1 VAIDREAVLQAA
13 QKYVERK
20 KYDKAVLEY
29 QKIIQV
35 DPNDARTL
43 LKIGDLQ
50 LKMEAYA
57 EAISTYERVGKFYA
71 SQGFALKAIAVYKQ
85 IRDIIHRHVP
95 QLEERYGHI
104 APKLAELYQQLGLT
118 SDALAALDEVA
129 TRLQRQQRDNEALA
143 VFRKIVELDPSNPLP
158 HLRLAEALSR
168 ARDNDGAATEF
179 GTAAAQLLKHG
190 RRDDALKVI
199 ERLLH
204 HRQDVTQARIAAEL
218 YLARGQ
224 ANDGLQALSKLQVC
238 FQANPKDLDTLA
250 LLARAFAAIG
260 QASKGI
266 EVHKEMARIARE
278 QGRTELFRELVEK
291 LQRVAPNDSTVRQL
305 AASPPGLRGTSLSGA
320 EEIAPDDLIEGSI
333 PPEAHGF
340 DDEDQATGTTS
351 AVHDDAPEMLVGE
364 GEYTDD
370 PAVSAAQIAEILDEA
385 AALRRRRMIP
395 KAIETLRLG
404 VEIDPHAMDLRVALR
419 DILLESDR
427 AAEAVEEMLA
437 IASIQLD
444 GLDGE
449 AAAQSLH
456 EVLQIDPE
464 NERAL
469 HALRELGYAAP
480 PAEGEDEP
488 GYDAVDE
495 LVNSVAYGDGD
506 EPLPAYDLDDGA
518 DTRFDHRVVPPSSPF
533 GGPAEQT
540 MRQASPRVHDDDDD
554 DRAAPRRAA
563 AFEGGRPHAVT
574 DDPFGAEGPLPS
586 FPLESHDPD
595 ATGGTFAHLPGP
607 SDDDGYP
614 MPPRPPASAIA
625 VSAPSAPAFPAPPP
639 FPPPS
644 APAFAPPSSAQM
656 PSGAM
661 SSGVMSGGPMSGA
674 LPSSPLSSPSI
685 AGTVSSGV
693 PSGMPRTSRWPTVE
707 LEDALEEAE
716 FFASRGLFDDARAV
730 LSEQLQ
736 RAPNHPLLRERMV
749 ELETQE
755 QAAAQTSGT
764 RAMPRFADGEDA
776 RGFDRTASLDA
787 LESMDGANGA
797 PESAVSRQEDQVDVE
812 EVFAKFKEGVS
823 KQISPDDAQMHY
835 DLGIAYREIGKLA
848 DAIREFEIA
857 GRDARRTCICES
869 MIGMIHMEQGH
880 VMDAV
885 DAFLRGLHAPGRTP
899 EQETVLSFELGMA
912 YETKKM
918 FKDALTYYQR
928 VARREPNY
936 RDVQERLRRLS
947 KSGDAPKVRAAAV
960 GADDEF
966 DRAFEEIFG
975 TEKLP

>member
-1 VAIDREAVLQAA
+1 MAIDREAVLQAA

-95 QLEERYGHI
+95 QLEERYGQI

-143 VFRKIVELDPSNPLP
+143 VFRKIVELDPANPLP

-224 ANDGLQALSKLQVC
+224 ANDGLQALAKLQIC

-250 LLARAFAAIG
+250 LLARSFAAIG

-278 QGRTELFRELVEK
+278 QGRNDLFRELVEK

-305 AASPPGLRGTSLSGA
+305 AASPPVVRGTSISAA
-320 EEIAPDDLIEGSI
+320 EEIGQDDLIEGSI
-333 PPEAHGF
+333 PPEAHDAADATGF
-340 DDEDQATGTTS
+340 GEDDDQATGMTT
-351 AVHDDAPEMLVGE
+351 AVTDDAPEMTVGDG
-364 GEYTDD
+364 GEYADD
-370 PAVSAAQIAEILDEA
+370 PAVSAAQIAEILEEA
-385 AALRRRRMIP
+385 ASLRRHQLYP

-404 VEIDPHAMDLRVALR
+404 VEIDPHVMELRVALR
-419 DILLESDR
+419 DILLETER
-427 AAEAVEEMLA
+427 HAEAVEEMLA

-449 AAAQSLH
+449 AAAQSLQ
-456 EVLQIDPE
+456 EVLQIDPR
-464 NERAL
+464 NDRAL
-469 HALRELGYAAP
+469 HALRELGYDASAP
-480 PAEGEDEP
+480 SIDDDEP
-488 GYDAVDE
+488 GYEAVDE
-495 LVNSVAYGDGD
+495 LVNSTSFDAYGTGE
-506 EPLPAYDLDDGA
+506 EPLPAYDLDDAGA
-518 DTRFDHRVVPPSSPF
+518 ETRFDHAPPSMPASNPF
-533 GGPAEQT
+533 SGPLEQT
-540 MRQASPRVHDDDDD
+540 MRETGPLFR
-554 DRAAPRRAA
+554 
-563 AFEGGRPHAVT
+563 GGRDDGLAARPSPTSGRSLDVM

-586 FPLESHDPD
+586 FPLDAQDGHD
-595 ATGGTFAHLPGP
+595 ANGTFAHLPGLRDEDAFPVAPRVSPMLGITPP
-607 SDDDGYP
+607 SS
-614 MPPRPPASAIA
+614 PALA
-625 VSAPSAPAFPAPPP
+625 APS
-639 FPPPS
+639 S
-644 APAFAPPSSAQM
+644 PAFAPPSSPAF
-656 PSGAM
+656 A
-661 SSGVMSGGPMSGA
+661 A
-674 LPSSPLSSPSI
+674 PSSPAFAPPS
-685 AGTVSSGV
+685 APAFPPPSSSG
-693 PSGMPRTSRWPTVE
+693 PSAFMPRTSRWPTVE

-764 RAMPRFADGEDA
+764 RAMPRFGDEED
-776 RGFDRTASLDA
+776 RGTFDIATSLDA
-787 LESMDGANGA
+787 LESLDNGGA
-797 PESAVSRQEDQVDVE
+797 PESAVGRQDQVDVE

-835 DLGIAYREIGKLA
+835 DLGIAYREIGKHT

-857 GRDARRTCICES
+857 GRDARRACICES

-880 VMDAV
+880 VADAI
-885 DAFLRGLHAPGRTP
+885 DAFLRGLHAPARTP
-899 EQETVLSFELGMA
+899 EQETVLSFELGTA
-912 YETKKM
+912 YEAKKM

-928 VARREPNY
+928 VSRREPNY
-936 RDVQERLRRLS
+936 RDVQERIRRLS

-975 TEKLP
+975 SEKLP